1 MRDMKYNVKYPL
13 TAEEY
18 GIVISIIADGYFN
31 DEGEFD
37 PTAGM
42 LNTMYAF
49 YKFCY
54 KKDDSDIDTAE
65 KMAEIAEQDGNF
77 LFAYNDALD
86 CDVYVF
92 NFANAY
98 REATEL
104 ISYRKES
111 AVLVLNKIKAMIES
125 ASKYLSDLTAEKM
138 DEISNT
144 FKDAGV
150 SVNDIGNILQSIAG
164 E

>member
-1 MRDMKYNVKYPL
+1 MKLNVKNPL

-18 GIVISIIADGYFN
+18 GIVISIIADGYFS

-42 LNTMYAF
+42 LNSMYAY

-54 KKDDSDIDTAE
+54 MKDDAEIDTAE
-65 KMAEIAEQDGNF
+65 KMAEIAESDSNF
-77 LFAYNDALD
+77 LLAYNDALD
-86 CDVYVF
+86 CDAYVF

-98 REATEL
+98 REAVEL
-104 ISYRKES
+104 IAYRKES
-111 AVLVLNKIKAMIES
+111 AVLVLNKIKAIIES
-125 ASKYLSDLTAEKM
+125 ASKYISDLTAKKV
-138 DEISNT
+138 DELSNT

-150 SVNDIGNILQSIAG
+150 TVNDIGNILQSIAG